1 MNDDQEQHDR
11 EEQGRGADG
20 DYGGRPETDE
30 RFIHLLRAGTSLLK
44 QGKASDALPYL
55 REAYALNPE
64 SLDAA
69 LNLSGAFI
77 LDKKFSKA
85 VPILERLR
93 KEYPENAMV
102 LTNLGAAY
110 LGNPILATEEHQMRA
125 IEAFQE
131 ALEVNPDAPSVAYNI
146 GLIYRDRQEKEE
158 AIRWF
163 RRAVETNP
171 GDRDARSIM
180 KRLERDLADGDEEE
194 HDAPPGGNGQVV

>member
-1 MNDDQEQHDR
+1 MDENQEQYDQDDAR
-11 EEQGRGADG
+11 AG
-20 DYGGRPETDE
+20 DDDSAGHLETDE

-44 QGKASDALPYL
+44 QGKVGDALPYL
-55 REAYALNPE
+55 REAYALNPG

-69 LNLSGAFI
+69 LNLSGALI

-93 KEYPENAMV
+93 DEHPDNAMI

-110 LGNPILATEEHQMRA
+110 LGNPILATEEHQLRA
-125 IEAFQE
+125 IEAFEE
-131 ALEVNPDAPSVAYNI
+131 ALDANPEAPSVAYNI

-163 RRAVETNP
+163 RRALETNP
-171 GDRDARSIM
+171 RDRDARSLLE
-180 KRLERDLADGDEEE
+180 RLERNLAGEDAEES
-194 HDAPPGGNGQVV
+194 DASAHGNGQVA